1 MTKSPPKEG
10 CQRIWDL
17 GSELLGLNSYDWSL
31 GWFYESYQKLMK
43 LIVTWDRIL
52 LVLGSIQKSF
62 KDQLRFK
69 YFS

>member
-1 MTKSPPKEG
+1 
-10 CQRIWDL
+10 
-17 GSELLGLNSYDWSL
+17 
-31 GWFYESYQKLMK
+31 MK